1 MAKICINTLSSLM
14 KSQFKSIWKPKH
26 LDFTK
31 IEAIYDN
38 ETVDQVFIRSNICAS
53 NFLPEMVTRFKTAM
67 TIM

>member
-1 MAKICINTLSSLM
+1 ME
-14 KSQFKSIWKPKH
+14 KPKH

-53 NFLPEMVTRFKTAM
+53 NFLPGNGH
-67 TIM
+67 